1 MSILFSKLDYFA
13 DSQNMQSLMV
23 KYLSNIF
30 FTSSLKVQTEN
41 VRIIRIIQ
49 SYDLE
54 DENKFHLLNLNQV
67 NQCVGKIL
75 ELNSRK
81 ESYTMR

>member
-1 MSILFSKLDYFA
+1 
-13 DSQNMQSLMV
+13 MQRLMA
-23 KYLSNIF
+23 KYLSNLF
-30 FTSSLKVQTEN
+30 FKSSLKVQTEN

-49 SYDLE
+49 SYELE
-54 DENKFHLLNLNQV
+54 EENKFHLLNLNQV
-67 NQCVGKIL
+67 NNQSVGKIL